1 MSAIAK
7 KSLETFVVRGLSLAS
22 ALVLGIVI
30 ARLLGPYGKGLY
42 AYVIV
47 VLTLMITLA
56 AGQGSAI
63 AWQLAKGRQPA
74 RAVYSALLLTVAVF
88 AIPTA
93 TVLIAIG
100 LAVPSQRV
108 LLPVAA
114 ALPFALYGALVN
126 GFFLSASDVRSG
138 NIQTLV
144 LALVSLLSVPVLL
157 LHGGLNGVLIVW
169 VASYAA
175 AAVLSMIRMRPYLA
189 RPAAAEENEYPFKQQ
204 LLFGIKTALNA
215 LVEELNIRIDIF
227 LVLLILGAGALGVY
241 SLGIGIASLLWQLS
255 RPIATAAFGRI
266 GSSSETDA
274 AELTARCMRHSFAF
288 VAAAAAVAFVVGPML
303 IVPIY
308 GAPFAGAGNVLR
320 VLLPGI
326 VAYCLMPLLATFFTQ
341 QLGRPSIPLALSS
354 ISTII
359 CAVVTAAL
367 LPRYGI
373 IAGAAAT
380 SVSYVTAVAI
390 GAVFFVRRTG
400 ISPTALFLLKGE
412 DVRRYA
418 QLFTAAATRVR
429 RLGHVF
435 AR

>member
-1 MSAIAK
+1 VSAIAR

-47 VLTLMITLA
+47 VLTLMTTLA
-56 AGQGSAI
+56 AGQSSAI
-63 AWQLAKGRQPA
+63 AWQLVKGRQPPHE
-74 RAVYSALLLTVAVF
+74 VYSALLRTVAVF

-100 LAVPSQRV
+100 VALPSQRV

-138 NIQTLV
+138 NIQALV
-144 LALVSLLSVPVLL
+144 LALVSLLSVPVLF
-157 LHGGLNGVLIVW
+157 LHGGLDGVLMVW

-175 AAVLSMIRMRPYLA
+175 AAVSSMIRMRPYLA
-189 RPAAAEENEYPFKQQ
+189 QAAPEKTEYPFKQQ

-266 GSSSETDA
+266 GSSSEADA
-274 AELTARCMRHSFAF
+274 AQLTARCMRHSLAF
-288 VAAAAAVAFVVGPML
+288 VAAAAAVAFVVAPML

-308 GAPFAGAGNVLR
+308 GAPFAAAGNVLR
-320 VLLPGI
+320 MLLPGI

-354 ISTII
+354 ISTVI
-359 CAVVTAAL
+359 CAAATAAL

-380 SVSYVTAVAI
+380 SASYVTAVAI
-390 GAVFFVRRTG
+390 GVVLFVRRTG
-400 ISPTALFLLKGE
+400 ISPAALFILNGD

-429 RLGHVF
+429 RLGHVS

>member
-1 MSAIAK
+1 VSAIAK

-42 AYVIV
+42 TYVIV
-47 VLTLMITLA
+47 VLTLMTTLA

-63 AWQLAKGRQPA
+63 AWQLVKGRQPP
-74 RAVYSALLLTVAVF
+74 REVYAALLRTVAVF

-93 TVLIAIG
+93 TVLIAIAV
-100 LAVPSQRV
+100 AVPSQRV

-144 LALVSLLSVPVLL
+144 LALVSLLSVPVLF
-157 LHGGLNGVLIVW
+157 LHGGLGGVLIVW
-169 VASYAA
+169 VASYVA
-175 AAVLSMIRMRPYLA
+175 AAVTSIIRMRPYLA
-189 RPAAAEENEYPFKQQ
+189 GPTAEKSEYPFKQQ

-266 GSSSETDA
+266 GSSSEADSA
-274 AELTARCMRHSFAF
+274 ALTARCMRHSLAF
-288 VAAAAAVAFVVGPML
+288 VAAAAAIAFVVGPML

-308 GAPFAGAGNVLR
+308 GAPFAAAGNVLR
-320 VLLPGI
+320 MLLPGI

-341 QLGRPSIPLALSS
+341 QLGRPSIPLALSA
-354 ISTII
+354 ISTVL
-359 CAVVTAAL
+359 CAAATAAL

-380 SVSYVTAVAI
+380 SASYVTAVAI
-390 GAVFFVRRTG
+390 GAALFVRRTG
-400 ISPTALFLLKGE
+400 ISPIALFILNGD
-412 DVRRYA
+412 DVHRYV

-429 RLGHVF
+429 RLGHVS